1 MSMND
6 SDSMMND
13 GNNLINKENSYG
25 NDYFNNGNNNVYFN
39 SFMNKRPRS
48 NIDYLYINSDE
59 YKKYKM
65 YQKINS
71 LLNKLTPLPKMYIDE
86 ICNLSWFYSKKLTN
100 KKLSTI
106 VPIIIYK
113 IKTKYNIKTITLKDL
128 KKKLKFSSKKYFK
141 NEKLFTELN
150 TNVNIEKDYLNKMA
164 NNLMTSNYSELVYNS
179 VKNYIKKLKEKSQTS
194 LNIIKIKGKK
204 KMSQINKDIFKF
216 NNGHRNEKDDNNK
229 IIEKL
234 YTKLSEE
241 ENNIEK
247 LFYSPFIYELNNCQE
262 QCKLFIYNNN
272 PTSLDN
278 KSIDKSINNNN
289 IKKIINLKEE
299 EETELSDENKF
310 NDFFKNK
317 INGDILGLGM
327 IKYFIDEN
335 DVITLSYKMLKEIF
349 ECNICQVKKAILY
362 IRLYINYLNNI

>member
-1 MSMND
+1 MSNIYDDNTFSEEKEEEDDNYQKMSMND

-39 SFMNKRPRS
+39 SFMNKRPRT

-71 LLNKLTPLPKMYIDE
+71 MLNKLTPLPKMYIDE

-113 IKTKYNIKTITLKDL
+113 IKTKYNIKAITLKDL
-128 KKKLKFSSKKYFK
+128 KKKLNFSSKKYFK

-150 TNVNIEKDYLNKMA
+150 TNVNIEKDYLNKMT
-164 NNLMTSNYSELVYNS
+164 NNLITSNYSELVYNS

-229 IIEKL
+229 IIEK
-234 YTKLSEE
+234 
-241 ENNIEK
+241 
-247 LFYSPFIYELNNCQE
+247 
-262 QCKLFIYNNN
+262 
-272 PTSLDN
+272 
-278 KSIDKSINNNN
+278 
-289 IKKIINLKEE
+289 
-299 EETELSDENKF
+299 
-310 NDFFKNK
+310 
-317 INGDILGLGM
+317 
-327 IKYFIDEN
+327 
-335 DVITLSYKMLKEIF
+335 
-349 ECNICQVKKAILY
+349 
-362 IRLYINYLNNI
+362 